1 MSKSLTI
8 KKNDKVRIIAGK
20 DKGKEGR
27 VLRAYPES
35 QRIVVEGANFIT
47 KAQRPTQ
54 RNPQGGLLQREGT
67 IHVSNVMLLCPNC
80 AEPTRIG
87 RKREDG
93 VRLRV
98 CKKCGKQVDK

>member
-1 MSKSLTI
+1 MSKSLSI

-27 VLRAYPES
+27 ILRANPES
-35 QRIVVEGANFIT
+35 QRVVVEGANFIK

-54 RNPQGGLLQREGT
+54 KSPQGGILQMEGT
-67 IHVSNVMLLCPNC
+67 IHVSNVMLLCPSC
-80 AEPTRIG
+80 GQATRVG

-98 CKKCGKQVDK
+98 CKKCGQTVDK

>member
-8 KKNDKVRIIAGK
+8 KKNDRVRIIAGK

-27 VLRAYPES
+27 ILRAYPES
-35 QRIVVEGANFIT
+35 QRVVVEGATFIK

-54 RNPQGGLLQREGT
+54 KSPQGGILQREGT
-67 IHVSNVMLLCPNC
+67 IHVSNVMLICPSC
-80 AEPTRIG
+80 GEATRVA

-93 VRLRV
+93 IRIRV
-98 CKKCGKQVDK
+98 C

>member
-1 MSKSLTI
+1 MAKSLI
-8 KKNDKVRIIAGK
+8 VKKNDKVRIIAGK

-27 VLRAYPES
+27 ILRSYPES
-35 QRIVVEGANFIT
+35 QRVVVEGANFIK

-54 RNPQGGLLQREGT
+54 KNPQGGILTREGT
-67 IHVSNVMLLCPNC
+67 IHVSNVMLICPSC
-80 AEPTRIG
+80 GEATRVG

>member
-1 MSKSLTI
+1 MTTSLTI
-8 KKNDKVRIIAGK
+8 KKNDRVRIIAGK

-35 QRIVVEGANFIT
+35 QRVVVEGANFIK

-54 RNPQGGLLQREGT
+54 KSPQGGILQREGT
-67 IHVSNVMLLCPNC
+67 IHVSNVMLICPSC
-80 AEPTRIG
+80 GEATRVA

-93 VRLRV
+93 IRLRV
-98 CKKCGKQVDK
+98 CKKCGKSIEK

>member
-8 KKNDKVRIIAGK
+8 KKNDRVRIIAGK

-27 VLRAYPES
+27 VLRAYPEA
-35 QRIVVEGANFIT
+35 QRVVVEGANFIK

-54 RNPQGGLLQREGT
+54 KSPQGGILQREGT
-67 IHVSNVMLLCPNC
+67 IHVSNVMLICPSC
-80 AEPTRIG
+80 GEATRVA

-93 VRLRV
+93 IRLRV
-98 CKKCGKQVDK
+98 CKKCGKSIEK

>member
-1 MSKSLTI
+1 MAKSLTI

-27 VLRAYPES
+27 VLRSYPVS

-54 RNPQGGLLQREGT
+54 KNPQGGILTREGT
-67 IHVSNVMLLCPNC
+67 IHVSNVMLICPSC
-80 AEPTRIG
+80 GEATRIG